1 LGIQGKE
8 AEIVVNLEELLDQL
22 VEKAERT
29 WNEYDDEPDMAK
41 SRYLLGKIRGI
52 EYAIALLQ
60 AELGTA

>member
-1 LGIQGKE
+1 MGISNKE
-8 AEIVVNLEELLDQL
+8 AKEVEKLLDQL

-29 WNEYDDEPDMAK
+29 WDEYDDEPNLVK

-60 AELGTA
+60 AELDTE